1 MRIFCST
8 RWAIRASVGY
18 IPIVFLTGLFLAPF
32 AWIVSISLKTRSQIF
47 SENPLVLWRPTLENY
62 LAVLNQESFVSSL
75 TTSLFVSLTSAFL
88 SLALGVPAGYAAAR
102 LPYKRSLLLLSALLL
117 MRMIPPIAVLVP
129 MFLIFAE
136 IGLSSTYARLAIVY
150 TTFGAPLVAWAI
162 YPAVRDVPIELEESA
177 IIDGASSAV
186 ILLRIVLPLI
196 KPALFA
202 SIVLALLM
210 AWNDFL
216 FAVVLSNDG
225 VQTMPVMM
233 SAYSGDTG
241 IEWGLMSAAS
251 VLVVA
256 PLILLLFAAQVVLG
270 SSLLKDDR

>member
-1 MRIFCST
+1 MRPFCNT
-8 RWAIRASVGY
+8 YAALKVGVRY
-18 IPIVFLTGLFLAPF
+18 VPIALLTGVFLAPL
-32 AWIVSISLKTRSQIF
+32 AWIMSMSLKARSQIF
-47 SENPLVLWRPTLENY
+47 SEYPLTPWTPTLENY
-62 LAVLNQESFVSSL
+62 LAVLNQGPFISSL
-75 TTSLFVSLTSAFL
+75 GTSLIVSFAAVAI
-88 SLALGVPAGYAAAR
+88 SLLIGVPAGYAAAR
-102 LPYKRSLLLLSALLL
+102 LPHKKSLLFLFSLLI

-129 MFLIFAE
+129 VFLIFTE
-136 IGLSSTYARLAIVY
+136 IELSNTYLRLAIVY
-150 TTFGAPLVAWAI
+150 ATFGAPLVAWAI
-162 YPAVRDVPIELEESA
+162 YPAVRGLPIELEESA
-177 IIDGASSAV
+177 IIDGASTATV
-186 ILLRIVLPLI
+186 LITVVLPLI

-202 SIVLALLM
+202 SIILALLM

-256 PLILLLFAAQVVLG
+256 PLILLLFVGQVLLG